1 MPRAA
6 NYANVTVRRQG
17 HVAIVTFHRPAK
29 ANALDHAHLADIEA
43 AALAFREDV
52 ETRAVVFTGA
62 GRHFSSGADLR
73 AGAALPS
80 GADLRAVP
88 AGADLRGA
96 APAASGLLERRRL
109 ARMGERA
116 TMAVHDMDQITIAA
130 WNGAAMGGGAVLA
143 TAMDLRIGAADCFMQ
158 YPEIDIGVNL
168 MWKGLPLI
176 ARLVGPARAKRLV
189 AGGERVHAE
198 QLADWGVLDAVAP
211 PDALLDTA
219 LEWAARYAAKPPIPA
234 QMIKRSVNAIVGAAD
249 GAVMHMDVDQN
260 LLTAATAD
268 RATAAAA
275 WRARTLD
282 RSGDGNAQTPPTFHG
297 D

>member
-73 AGAALPS
+73 ASANLPS
-80 GADLRAVP
+80 GADLRT
-88 AGADLRGA
+88 A
-96 APAASGLLERRRL
+96 APPASGLLERRRL

-143 TAMDLRIGAADCFMQ
+143 TAMDFRIGAADCFMQ

-275 WRARTLD
+275 WRARMLD
-282 RSGDGNAQTPPTFHG
+282 RSGDGSATPPTFRG